1 MNHKSALHTFLEGIR
16 DEVPLLLAVIPFG
29 VIYGIVAL
37 EAGLT
42 KLQAQSMSYIVFG
55 GSSQFVASKL
65 IAEAVPGSL
74 IVLTVAVV
82 NLRHMLYSA
91 SVAPYVQNL
100 SFRWKA
106 LLAYLLTDEAYAV
119 VINYYQRQE
128 EHRYSHWYFLGAG
141 LILWITWQMS
151 TAAGIFM
158 GKVLPPSWPLDFF
171 LPLTFIAIVVP
182 FLKDCPSVAAAVAAG
197 VSSLIFYK
205 LPYRLGLIAASLVG
219 ITTGFVS
226 EHWRKK

>member
-16 DEVPLLLAVIPFG
+16 DEAPLLLAVIPFG

-65 IAEAVPGSL
+65 IAEAVPASL

-91 SVAPYVQNL
+91 SVAPYVQDL
-100 SFRWKA
+100 
-106 LLAYLLTDEAYAV
+106 
-119 VINYYQRQE
+119 
-128 EHRYSHWYFLGAG
+128 
-141 LILWITWQMS
+141 
-151 TAAGIFM
+151 
-158 GKVLPPSWPLDFF
+158 PLDG
-171 LPLTFIAIVVP
+171 
-182 FLKDCPSVAAAVAAG
+182 KRCW
-197 VSSLIFYK
+197 LIF
-205 LPYRLGLIAASLVG
+205 
-219 ITTGFVS
+219 
-226 EHWRKK
+226 

>member
-65 IAEAVPGSL
+65 IAEAVPASL

-91 SVAPYVQNL
+91 SVAPYVQDL
-100 SFRWKA
+100 PFR
-106 LLAYLLTDEAYAV
+106 
-119 VINYYQRQE
+119 
-128 EHRYSHWYFLGAG
+128 
-141 LILWITWQMS
+141 
-151 TAAGIFM
+151 
-158 GKVLPPSWPLDFF
+158 
-171 LPLTFIAIVVP
+171 
-182 FLKDCPSVAAAVAAG
+182 
-197 VSSLIFYK
+197 
-205 LPYRLGLIAASLVG
+205 
-219 ITTGFVS
+219 
-226 EHWRKK
+226 

>member
-1 MNHKSALHTFLEGIR
+1 MSYKSALDTFLEGVR

-65 IAEAVPGSL
+65 IAEAVPASL

-91 SVAPYVQNL
+91 SVAPYVQDL
-100 SFRWKA
+100 PFRWKA

-158 GKVLPPSWPLDFF
+158 GKVLPPSWPLDFSF
-171 LPLTFIAIVVP
+171 P
-182 FLKDCPSVAAAVAAG
+182 
-197 VSSLIFYK
+197 
-205 LPYRLGLIAASLVG
+205 
-219 ITTGFVS
+219 
-226 EHWRKK
+226 

>member
-1 MNHKSALHTFLEGIR
+1 MSHKSALLTFLEGVR

-91 SVAPYVQNL
+91 SVAPYVQDL
-100 SFRWKA
+100 PFRWKA

-141 LILWITWQMS
+141 LILWVTWQMS
-151 TAAGIFM
+151 TAAGIFL
-158 GKVLPPSWPLDFF
+158 GKVLPQVGHWIFPS
-171 LPLTFIAIVVP
+171 LTFIAIVVP
-182 FLKDCPSVAAAVAAG
+182 FLKDCPSVA
-197 VSSLIFYK
+197 L
-205 LPYRLGLIAASLVG
+205 LLLR
-219 ITTGFVS
+219 GF
-226 EHWRKK
+226 HL